1 MKKLTMS
8 IILMGA
14 VATAS
19 AQNVLG
25 TIKNQ
30 AGGKIVLLEE
40 PCAKANSQGQRRAFF
55 WTSDNYSDDG
65 CWKLDNGTVVVEWD
79 GNGRRRYPTE
89 LVVERPRVF
98 SSAFRGEGY

>member
-1 MKKLTMS
+1 MKKTM
-8 IILMGA
+8 IGLMA
-14 VATAS
+14 LSLAATAS

-30 AGGKIVLLEE
+30 AGGKIVLLDE
-40 PCAKANSQGQRRAFF
+40 PCAKADSKGQRRAFF

-79 GNGRRRYPTE
+79 LNGRRRYPTD
-89 LVVERPRVF
+89 LVTERPRVF
-98 SSAFRGEGY
+98 ASTFRTERF

>member
-1 MKKLTMS
+1 VKKLTMS
-8 IILMGA
+8 IILIGA

-55 WTSDNYSDDG
+55 WTEDNYSDDG

-79 GNGRRRYPTE
+79 THGRRRYPTE

-98 SSAFRGEGY
+98 SSAFRGERY

>member
-30 AGGKIVLLEE
+30 AGGKIVLLDE
-40 PCAKANSQGQRRAFF
+40 PCAKADNKGQRRAFL
-55 WTSDNYSDDG
+55 WTSDNLSDDG
-65 CWKLDNGTVVVEWD
+65 CWKLDNGTVVVDWD
-79 GNGRRRYPTE
+79 AIGRRRYPVN
-89 LVVERPRVF
+89 LIVERQHLF
-98 SSAFRGEGY
+98 SSAFRGERY